1 MLEDLGVAGG
11 QQQALGLG
19 QVARVDQLAERAR
32 HVELRELLAPEGA
45 FWASQDAQS
54 EGVEGK
60 YFVWTKEQVDE
71 VTGDAAA
78 EVCRVFGVTEAG
90 NWEGV
95 TVLSLVA
102 EAPETKSFAAARA
115 ALLAERQRRVP
126 PGTDDKVL
134 VSWNGLAIEALCAAQ
149 ALDMLRPL
157 RAGRGAEAARRALRR
172 RIPHLD
178 GDRVIAPD
186 IERASELIESSTLRR
201 ASEKVVGTL
210 D

>member
-1 MLEDLGVAGG
+1 M
-11 QQQALGLG
+11 
-19 QVARVDQLAERAR
+19 
-32 HVELRELLAPEGA
+32 
-45 FWASQDAQS
+45 
-54 EGVEGK
+54 EGK

-126 PGTDDKVL
+126 PGTDVRWEPGDNRRGFVTPAPL
-134 VSWNGLAIEALCAAQ
+134 VAEDEA
-149 ALDMLRPL
+149 RF
-157 RAGRGAEAARRALRR
+157 EA
-172 RIPHLD
+172 
-178 GDRVIAPD
+178 VW
-186 IERASELIESSTLRR
+186 
-201 ASEKVVGTL
+201 
-210 D
+210 